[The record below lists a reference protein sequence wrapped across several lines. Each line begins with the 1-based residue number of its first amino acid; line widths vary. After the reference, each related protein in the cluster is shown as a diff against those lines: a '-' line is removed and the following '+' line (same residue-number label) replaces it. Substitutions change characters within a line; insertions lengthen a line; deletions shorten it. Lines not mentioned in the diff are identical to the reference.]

1 MVKLIQKVIG
11 EGEVFI
17 VIERKNANL
26 DTNVV
31 NVPQVNKTVIFRAIF
46 SAGNHFYL
54 SGKKSLALLWRVVY
68 MPFDFLKVN
77 IYLEL

>member
-31 NVPQVNKTVIFRAIF
+31 NVPQVNKTVTFRAIF
-46 SAGNHFYL
+46 STGNHFYL
-54 SGKKSLALLWRVVY
+54 YRKKSLALLWR
-68 MPFDFLKVN
+68 
-77 IYLEL
+77 E